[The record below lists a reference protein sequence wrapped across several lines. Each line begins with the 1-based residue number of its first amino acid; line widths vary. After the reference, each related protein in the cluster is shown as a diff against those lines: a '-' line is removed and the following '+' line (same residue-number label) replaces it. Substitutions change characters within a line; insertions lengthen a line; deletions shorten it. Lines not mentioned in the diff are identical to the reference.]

1 MTDCLHE
8 CLLLDR
14 VSKNDREAF
23 KIIYTQYLNDTY
35 RYLFL
40 FTKSRE
46 ACEEIVQ
53 SVFMKIWERRAHLG
67 DITNFKSYIYRSAKN
82 MLIDEI
88 RRKKV
93 GERAFAQ
100 FEFDHWST
108 DNTDAKFPR
117 VNVTSQNN
125 SATSSYWL
133 QNGKYIRLKTLQF
146 GYNFPKSM
154 LSKVGIDG
162 VRLYVA
168 GFNLITFTK
177 VYFLDPESPVYD
189 GNDDY
194 PQQKVINVGLNLNF

>member
-8 CLLLDR
+8 RLLLDR

-53 SVFMKIWERRAHLG
+53 SVFMKIWERRAHLAQ
-67 DITNFKSYIYRSAKN
+67 ITNFRSYIYRSAKN

-93 GERAFAQ
+93 GERAFAALRSESQ
-100 FEFDHWST
+100 DSGEMTDGRLIYHEYEKLTQKAIDFLPAKRKQIFELHTRDEYSFDEIANILSISKSVVKKQLYAGMLFVKT
-108 DNTDAKFPR
+108 
-117 VNVTSQNN
+117 
-125 SATSSYWL
+125 
-133 QNGKYIRLKTLQF
+133 YIRKH
-146 GYNFPKSM
+146 GE
-154 LSKVGIDG
+154 
-162 VRLYVA
+162 
-168 GFNLITFTK
+168 
-177 VYFLDPESPVYD
+177 LD
-189 GNDDY
+189 
-194 PQQKVINVGLNLNF
+194 I